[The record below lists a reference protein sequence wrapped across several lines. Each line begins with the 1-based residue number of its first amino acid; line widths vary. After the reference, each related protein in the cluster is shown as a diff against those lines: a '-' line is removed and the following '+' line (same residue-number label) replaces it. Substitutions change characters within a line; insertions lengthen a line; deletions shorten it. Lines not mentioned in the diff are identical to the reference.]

1 MHYATSGKDLGFNVC
16 KKIYKTLPLFYS
28 LCLVWNWNWSWWWKY
43 FPAFNHFTPAP
54 MWVTVENFHQKDADS
69 FKRLPTIEFFGALII
84 WGTYFSVQNYKKWV
98 YFGYRPTLLWK
109 TTNNGFILDIDE
121 LFCGKKKN
129 GIISDIDIF
138 FCAKPPTSLWLTCL
152 WPLLSSACD
161 WELGSIH
168 PPLPFLTMEWIMS
181 TQFEIIEMFRRFPV
195 PILPTGYC
203 QFSPNKLGLPHN
215 FKANSWNLILDFR
228 KACINIL

>member
-1 MHYATSGKDLGFNVC
+1 MG
-16 KKIYKTLPLFYS
+16 LFWIS
-28 LCLVWNWNWSWWWKY
+28 TNFS
-43 FPAFNHFTPAP
+43 
-54 MWVTVENFHQKDADS
+54 VENHKQ
-69 FKRLPTIEFFGALII
+69 
-84 WGTYFSVQNYKKWV
+84 WV
-98 YFGYRPTLLWK
+98 YFGHWRTFLW
-109 TTNNGFILDIDE
+109 
-121 LFCGKKKN
+121 KKKN

-203 QFSPNKLGLPHN
+203 QFSPNKRGLPHN

>member
-1 MHYATSGKDLGFNVC
+1 MYWVPVVFLLLLLFNFRLDSISTTSNPWQLLSFPILSLEVWRSKLFLNLILHYATSGKDLGFNVC

-121 LFCGKKKN
+121 LFCGKPQQKM
-129 GIISDIDIF
+129 G
-138 FCAKPPTSLWLTCL
+138 
-152 WPLLSSACD
+152 
-161 WELGSIH
+161 
-168 PPLPFLTMEWIMS
+168 
-181 TQFEIIEMFRRFPV
+181 
-195 PILPTGYC
+195 
-203 QFSPNKLGLPHN
+203 
-215 FKANSWNLILDFR
+215 
-228 KACINIL
+228 